1 MRIPRTMLLTAAL
14 AVVPAAA
21 TTPAFAADVRSH
33 PTVRS
38 DDHPG
43 PSQLSD
49 QQRQCMEKKG
59 YGRGVHHPGDQPMNR
74 DDMQK
79 RWQQR
84 MQDAKDCGVT
94 GWPGRGQHWGP
105 PMNEQQRA
113 CMAQKGFGP
122 GMHRPDRNNQRP
134 DRDQMEQRHKAFQD
148 AAQACGLEGR
158 NKWQK
163 GPDGPRGPGGP
174 GKPA

>member
-1 MRIPRTMLLTAAL
+1 MLLTAAL

-49 QQRQCMEKKG
+49 QQRECMAKKG
-59 YGRGVHHPGDQPMNR
+59 FGPMQHHPGDQPPGR
-74 DDMQK
+74 DQMQK
-79 RWQQR
+79 RWHDR
-84 MQDAKDCGVT
+84 MQAAKDCGVT
-94 GWPGRGQHWGP
+94 GWPGPGRHWGP
-105 PMNEQQRA
+105 PMNEQQKV
-113 CMAQKGFGP
+113 CMEQKGFGP
-122 GMHRPDRNNQRP
+122 GMHRPDQNQRP
-134 DRDQMEQRHKAFQD
+134 SREQMDKRRQAFHD
-148 AAQACGLEGR
+148 AAQACGLQGP
-158 NKWQK
+158 NKWHK
-163 GPDGPRGPGGP
+163 GPAGPSGPGGP